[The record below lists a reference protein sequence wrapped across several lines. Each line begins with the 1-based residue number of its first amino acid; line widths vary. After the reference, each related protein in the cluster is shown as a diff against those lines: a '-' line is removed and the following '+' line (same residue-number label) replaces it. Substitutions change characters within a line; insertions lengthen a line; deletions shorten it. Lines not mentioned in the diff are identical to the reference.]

1 MKFSQIEKLKQNTPC
16 EHIPK
21 MKRRRLVTT
30 ADKER
35 SKDIGFI
42 LRLKRRWDEQYPEKN
57 RVLKQNFG
65 DNAARLNKELKINV

>member
-21 MKRRRLVTT
+21 MKRRRLVT

-35 SKDIGFI
+35 SKDTGFN
-42 LRLKRRWDEQYPEKN
+42 LRLKRRWHEQYPEKN
-57 RVLKQNFG
+57 RVLEQNFG
-65 DNAARLNKELKINV
+65 DNAARLNKELEINV

>member
-1 MKFSQIEKLKQNTPC
+1 MKLSQIEKLKQNTPC
-16 EHIPK
+16 EHIQK
-21 MKRRRLVTT
+21 MKRRRLVTP

-35 SKDIGFI
+35 SKDTGFI

-65 DNAARLNKELKINV
+65 DNAARLNKELEIKV